1 MSEGLPVIVDAHFT
15 DLLISQRRIDLALE
29 GEQLVEK
36 LHQAAIF

>member
-1 MSEGLPVIVDAHFT
+1 MSKLTIELMSE
-15 DLLISQRRIDLALE
+15 RRIDLALE

>member
-1 MSEGLPVIVDAHFT
+1 MSKGLLVIEDPHFT

-36 LHQAAIF
+36 LHQAAIL